1 MSDTGG
7 FTARPSPAPRA
18 TSFAPRAMT
27 DVDWDLV
34 FRYFGDECSPEE
46 RDRFE
51 RWLAADAQRRVI
63 VDAAVT
69 AAGRALDAMPATMP
83 ARPPRVFTAST
94 RRAGRP
100 AWLLPVAA
108 SLVIALGGA
117 VLMKYPGLSGS
128 RVPRAASALR
138 VAQTVRGGRQELRL
152 ADGTRVV
159 LGPASTL
166 RYPAEFGAG
175 ARDVE
180 LVGEGYFEVTH
191 DAAHPFRVRA
201 GHASAEDIGTA
212 FGVRAYP
219 EDSVVRVV
227 VAEGSVALGAATA
240 GAARPVPLMP
250 GQLGSLARGEATP
263 TVRQVNVAAH
273 LGWLDDRLTFDET
286 PLAEVV
292 AQLGRWY
299 DAPFR
304 IADPMLASRTLT
316 ASFTTEPLAD
326 VLAALAPVLDVRFDR
341 VADTVVV
348 RAARH

>member
-1 MSDTGG
+1 
-7 FTARPSPAPRA
+7 
-18 TSFAPRAMT
+18 MT

-34 FRYFGDECSPEE
+34 FRYFGNECSPAE
-46 RDRFE
+46 RDRLE
-51 RWLAADAQRRVI
+51 RWLAADPERRAI

-69 AAGRALDAMPATMP
+69 AAGRALDAMPA
-83 ARPPRVFTAST
+83 PRVRPAPVFAAST
-94 RRAGRP
+94 RGARRP
-100 AWLLPVAA
+100 AWLLPAAA
-108 SLVIALGGA
+108 SLVIALGA
-117 VLMKYPGLSGS
+117 TVLMKYPAGTG
-128 RVPRAASALR
+128 RAAPAAASTLR

-191 DAAHPFRVRA
+191 DAAHPFRVHA

-212 FGVRAYP
+212 FGVRAYA
-219 EDSVVRVV
+219 EDSVIRVV
-227 VAEGSVALGAATA
+227 VAEGSVALGADAP
-240 GAARPVPLMP
+240 GAARRVPLTA
-250 GQLGSLARGEATP
+250 GQLGTLGRGHTIP
-263 TVRQVNVAAH
+263 VVRRVNVAAH
-273 LGWLDDRLTFDET
+273 LGWMDGRLVFDET

-304 IADPMLASRTLT
+304 IADPALASRTLT
-316 ASFTTEPLAD
+316 ASFTTEPLGD
-326 VLAALAPVLDVRFDR
+326 VLAALAPVLDVRFER

-348 RAARH
+348 RAARR

>member
-1 MSDTGG
+1 
-7 FTARPSPAPRA
+7 
-18 TSFAPRAMT
+18 MT

-34 FRYFGDECSPEE
+34 FRYFGDECSPAE

-51 RWLAADAQRRVI
+51 RWLAADPQRRVI
-63 VDAAVT
+63 VDAAVA
-69 AAGRALDAMPATMP
+69 AAGRALDAIPAATP
-83 ARPPRVFTAST
+83 ARSPRVFAASA
-94 RRAGRP
+94 RRASHPG
-100 AWLLPVAA
+100 WLLPVAA
-108 SLVIALGGA
+108 SLVIVLGSA
-117 VLMKYPGLSGS
+117 VIMKHPAWRGS
-128 RVPRAASALR
+128 RAPHAASTLR

-212 FGVRAYP
+212 FGVRAYA

-227 VAEGSVALGAATA
+227 VAEGSVALGAAA
-240 GAARPVPLMP
+240 LGAARRVPLTA
-250 GQLGSLARGEATP
+250 GQLGTLGRGHAIP
-263 TVRQVNVAAH
+263 VVRRVNVAAH
-273 LGWLDDRLTFDET
+273 LGWLDGRLVFDET
-286 PLAEVV
+286 PLPEVV

-299 DAPFR
+299 DASFR
-304 IADPMLASRTLT
+304 IADPALATRTLT
-316 ASFTTEPLAD
+316 ASFSTEPLGD

-348 RAARH
+348 RAARR

>member
-1 MSDTGG
+1 
-7 FTARPSPAPRA
+7 
-18 TSFAPRAMT
+18 MT
-27 DVDWDLV
+27 DVDWELV
-34 FRYFGDECSPEE
+34 FRYFGNECSPEE
-46 RDRFE
+46 RERFE
-51 RWLAADAQRRVI
+51 RWLAADPQRQVI
-63 VDAAVT
+63 VDAAVA
-69 AAGRALDAMPATMP
+69 AAGRALDAEPAAVP
-83 ARPPRVFTAST
+83 VRRQRVFGSPST
-94 RRAGRP
+94 RTRRP

-108 SLVIALGGA
+108 SLVVAVGGA
-117 VLMKYPGLSGS
+117 LLMKYPAGTVG
-128 RVPRAASALR
+128 RRAGGAVAVR

-175 ARDVE
+175 SRDVE
-180 LVGEGYFEVTH
+180 LTGEGYFEVTH

-201 GHASAEDIGTA
+201 GHAAAEDIGTA
-212 FGVRAYP
+212 FSVRAYP

-227 VAEGSVALGAATA
+227 VAEGSVALGAAA
-240 GAARPVPLMP
+240 PGASPAVPLTP
-250 GQLGSLARGEATP
+250 GQLGSLAKGSAVP
-263 TVRQVNVAAH
+263 TVRRVNVAAY
-273 LGWLDDRLTFDET
+273 LGWMDGRLAFDET

-304 IADPMLASRTLT
+304 IADPALASRTLT